1 MNNDTPTVL
10 ILGGT
15 GRTGSLLAR
24 KLARRGIK
32 ARTAARRGADV
43 RFDWD
48 DPVTH
53 AEALAGMD
61 RLYLV
66 TPVLR
71 VRYAEQVAG
80 FLDLAET
87 AGVRHVTFLST
98 YNADQAPEGIDIA
111 AVEADL
117 AARRSLTHSVLR
129 PAWVMQNFS
138 DDHLPVIDGVITAPS
153 GGGAE
158 TFVDADDIAAVAAET
173 LLDPGAH
180 AGARY
185 ALTGPQALTFGEAA
199 GIIAAAAG
207 RPVFYNDIDQET
219 WISGAVAAGVPAD
232 YAVMLR
238 WLTGAIIAGHGSVPA
253 ADVEKVTGRKPA
265 TFREFAER
273 NAAAWAVE
281 GK

>member
-1 MNNDTPTVL
+1 V
-10 ILGGT
+10 
-15 GRTGSLLAR
+15 
-24 KLARRGIK
+24 
-32 ARTAARRGADV
+32 
-43 RFDWD
+43 
-48 DPVTH
+48 
-53 AEALAGMD
+53 D

-80 FLDLAET
+80 FLDLAEA

-98 YNADQAPEGIDIA
+98 YNADQAPAGIDIA
-111 AVEADL
+111 AVEAGL
-117 AARRSLTHSVLR
+117 AARQSLTHSVLR

-158 TFVDADDIAAVAAET
+158 AFVDADDVAAVAAET
-173 LLDPGAH
+173 LLAPGAH

-185 ALTGPQALTFGEAA
+185 ALTGPQALTFGAAA

-207 RPVFYNDIDQET
+207 RPVFYNDIDQEA

-253 ADVEKVTGRKPA
+253 GDVEKVTGRKPA
-265 TFREFAER
+265 TFRAFAER
-273 NAAAWAVE
+273 NAGAWAVE
-281 GK
+281 G